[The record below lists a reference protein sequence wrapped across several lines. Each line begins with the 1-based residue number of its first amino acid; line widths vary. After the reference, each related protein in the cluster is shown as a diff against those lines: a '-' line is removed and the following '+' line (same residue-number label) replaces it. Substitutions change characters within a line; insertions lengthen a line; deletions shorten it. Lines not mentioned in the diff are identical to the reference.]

1 MNRAIFTVYR
11 KEMKDMLRDK
21 RALIAIVSY
30 VFGFPLMFAF
40 LFYLMSDDRAP
51 DVKSAVAIDG
61 MAQAPG
67 LVAFMEREGFVVS
80 PTETE
85 GVPRSLPAGTD
96 ALVVLPDDYAER
108 LKEGRS
114 ARVWLYVNDTSKTTS
129 ERGMKVSGALMAYS
143 QQVASVRL
151 VARGV
156 PTGLMAPLQVVS
168 ADVSKA
174 SFLNKVMGNMV
185 MLLFTLAPFVV
196 GLSVALDALAGERE
210 RQSLASLMALPVSGA
225 NITLGKWA
233 MVASFGLIGTLATM
247 TINLISISLIPA
259 DILPFAIKV
268 TAPGLMLA
276 IFQLVTLC
284 MFVASLQ
291 LVVSIHAKSFKE
303 GQTYMSMMMMV
314 PAIVGY
320 AKIYGD
326 SKLPDFVNY
335 LPIFSDMESLG
346 SIFFSGVVDLKLTL
360 AAIAAGLV
368 GTALCLTLTVR
379 RLTSEHMLADA

>member
-1 MNRAIFTVYR
+1 MNRAIGTIYR

-51 DVKSAVAIDG
+51 DVKSTIAIDG

-67 LVAFMEREGFVVS
+67 LVAYLERAGFAITGTESEPV
-80 PTETE
+80 PT
-85 GVPRSLPAGTD
+85 SLPEGAD
-96 ALVVLPDDYAER
+96 ALVVLPDDYAAR
-108 LKEGRS
+108 LRDGKQ
-114 ARVWLYVNDTSKTTS
+114 ARVWVYVDETSRTAA
-129 ERGMKVSGALMAYS
+129 ERGMKASEALLAYN
-143 QQVASVRL
+143 QQIATVRL

-156 PTGLMAPLQVVS
+156 PTGLMAPMQIS
-168 ADVSKA
+168 TGDVSKA
-174 SFLNKVMGNMV
+174 SFINKVMGNMM

-210 RQSLASLMALPVSGA
+210 RQSLASLMVLPVSSA
-225 NITLGKWA
+225 TITIGKWA
-233 MVASFGLIGTLATM
+233 MVASFGLIGTMATM
-247 TINLISISLIPA
+247 TVNLIALSLLPA
-259 DILPFAIKV
+259 DLLPFTLKV
-268 TAPGLMLA
+268 TPPGMMLA
-276 IFQLVTLC
+276 LLQLVTLC

-320 AKIYGD
+320 AKIYGE
-326 SKLPDFVNY
+326 SKLPAFVNY

-346 SIFFSGVVDLKLTL
+346 SIFFSGVVDIQLT
-360 AAIAAGLV
+360 AAAMTAGLL
-368 GTALCLTLTVR
+368 GTALCLSLTIK
-379 RLTSEHMLADA
+379 RLSSEHMLAEA

>member
-67 LVAFMEREGFVVS
+67 LVAFMEREGFVVTS
-80 PTETE
+80 VETD
-85 GVPRSLPAGTD
+85 GVPTSLPTGMD

-174 SFLNKVMGNMV
+174 SFINKVMGNMV

-247 TINLISISLIPA
+247 TINLISISFIPA

-276 IFQLVTLC
+276 IFQMVTFC

-326 SKLPDFVNY
+326 SKLPDFVHY

-346 SIFFSGVVDLKLTL
+346 SIFFSGVVDMKLTL

-368 GTALCLTLTVR
+368 GTALCLTLTVK

>member
-67 LVAFMEREGFVVS
+67 LVAFMEREGFVVTS
-80 PTETE
+80 VETD
-85 GVPRSLPAGTD
+85 GVPTSLPTGMD

-174 SFLNKVMGNMV
+174 SFINKVMGNMV

-247 TINLISISLIPA
+247 TINLISISFIPA

-276 IFQLVTLC
+276 IFQMVTLC

-326 SKLPDFVNY
+326 SKLPDFVHY

-346 SIFFSGVVDLKLTL
+346 SIFFSGVVDVQLTL

-368 GTALCLTLTVR
+368 GTALCLTLTVK

>member
-1 MNRAIFTVYR
+1 MNRAIFTIYR

-30 VFGFPLMFAF
+30 VFGFPLLFAF
-40 LFYLMSDDRAP
+40 LFYLMADDRAA
-51 DVKSAVAIDG
+51 DVKSLVAIDG
-61 MAQAPG
+61 MNEAPG
-67 LVAFMEREGFVVS
+67 LVAFLEREGFHVN
-80 PTETE
+80 EAEAE
-85 GVPRSLPAGTD
+85 GVPTGLPAGAD

-108 LKEGRS
+108 LKNGQS
-114 ARVWLYVNDTSKTTS
+114 ARVWLYVDETSKTTS
-129 ERGMKVSGALMAYS
+129 ERGSKVGAALMAYN
-143 QQVASVRL
+143 QQVAGVRL
-151 VARGV
+151 ITRGI
-156 PTGLMAPLQVVS
+156 PAGLMSPLQVQT
-168 ADVSKA
+168 ADISKA

-210 RQSLASLMALPVSGA
+210 RQSLASLMALPISGGTVT
-225 NITLGKWA
+225 IGKWA
-233 MVASFGLIGTLATM
+233 MVASFGLIGSLATM
-247 TINLISISLIPA
+247 TVNLIALNLIPA
-259 DILPFAIKV
+259 DMLPFALKV

-276 IFQLVTLC
+276 IFQMITLC

-314 PAIVGY
+314 PAVVGY

-326 SKLPDFVNY
+326 SKLPEFVNY

-346 SIFFSGVVDLKLTL
+346 SIFFAGVVDIELTL
-360 AAIAAGLV
+360 SAIIAGLV
-368 GTALCLTLTVR
+368 GTALCLTLTVK

>member
-1 MNRAIFTVYR
+1 MNRAIFTIYR

-51 DVKSAVAIDG
+51 DVKSTIAIDG

-67 LVAFMEREGFVVS
+67 LVAFLEREGFEVARA
-80 PTETE
+80 ETD
-85 GVPRSLPAGTD
+85 GVPSRLPSGAD
-96 ALVVLPDDYAER
+96 ALVVLPGDYAER
-108 LKEGRS
+108 LKEGRG
-114 ARVWLYVNDTSKTTS
+114 ARVWLYVDETSKSTS
-129 ERGMKVSGALMAYS
+129 QRGSKVSGALMAYN

-156 PTGLMAPLQVVS
+156 PTGLMSPLQVVQ

-174 SFLNKVMGNMV
+174 SFLNKVMGNMI

-210 RQSLASLMALPVSGA
+210 RQSLASLMALPVSSS

-259 DILPFAIKV
+259 DILPFALKV

-276 IFQLVTLC
+276 IFQMVTLC

-346 SIFFSGVVDLKLTL
+346 SIFFAGVIDLKLTM

-368 GTALCLTLTVR
+368 GTALCLTLTVK
-379 RLTSEHMLADA
+379 RLSSEHMLADA